1 MESKRWEKLQGQYRH
16 ARQENERM
24 EDGIGRLEERERELR
39 EGVEME
45 IHRELAFLDNKAAIH
60 KYRDLQ
66 RIKARKK

>member
-1 MESKRWEKLQGQYRH
+1 
-16 ARQENERM
+16 M
-24 EDGIGRLEERERELR
+24 EDGIGRLEERERGLR

-45 IHRELAFLDNKAAIH
+45 IHRELAFLDNQAAIH